1 MSRQAVTLIG
11 VCCLTFFAG
20 LGRPAITD
28 SDEAF
33 YAEGAREMAERGDW
47 LTPNFN
53 YIPRF
58 EKPPLYY
65 WLASGLY
72 RIAGVSEAVA
82 RAPSALAGVG
92 LVLLA
97 FACARRWY
105 DANTG
110 LLAGLITATSFG
122 YIAMARQALPD
133 LPLAFFVTLTIWAA
147 LRALVDQSPGD
158 KEKPG
163 TSRTRRSWAIIAGLA
178 AAGAFLMKGP
188 VGIVLP
194 GIVIMPLLIW
204 QDRFRGLRLRAR
216 SADLWFAAFVFLLL
230 VIPWFA
236 GMARAHGIEYLE
248 QFFIGENVERFTT
261 TRYND
266 IRPVWYYFP
275 ILAGGL
281 LPWSP
286 FMLVWIP
293 TLWDALRT
301 RRPLP
306 IIEWRLAV
314 WALAPLI
321 FYSVSVGKQPRYI
334 LPILPPLAVLL
345 ARTIRLQ
352 LAAHSGSRHL
362 FTACAVLAGFFL
374 LVVGGLV
381 YRLQA
386 LLLDWTAVAPTAVA
400 LAIML
405 TGLAVA
411 AAGIWRST
419 WVPGVLVTASI
430 LSTLGAYHV
439 ILVTSGP
446 AAVERMADM
455 VLAARQADE
464 PYGRHRAFDR
474 NLVFYTQREYVELPT
489 LEAAADFLRSP
500 QRALCV
506 LLAEDLAA
514 LEAQGITVRRL
525 GEVLYLNRGNLTMR
539 TLLYPEPKTHLQRV
553 LLVSND

>member
-11 VCCLTFFAG
+11 VCCLTFFVG

-33 YAEGAREMAERGDW
+33 YAEGAREMAERDDW

-65 WLASGLY
+65 WLAAGLY
-72 RIAGVSEAVA
+72 RIAGVNETAA

-97 FACARRWY
+97 FACARRLY

-122 YIAMARQALPD
+122 YVAMARQALPD

-147 LRALVDQSPGD
+147 LRVLFDQSLEGKD
-158 KEKPG
+158 QVG
-163 TSRTRRSWAIIAGLA
+163 SRRSWTIIAGLA
-178 AAGAFLMKGP
+178 AGGAFLMKGP
-188 VGIVLP
+188 IGIVLP
-194 GIVIMPLLIW
+194 IIVIMPLLIW
-204 QDRFRGLRLRAR
+204 QDGFRGLRLRAR
-216 SADLWFAAFVFLLL
+216 NSDLYLAACVFLLL

-236 GMARAHGIEYLE
+236 AMAQAHGIEYLDR
-248 QFFIGENVERFTT
+248 FFIGENVERFTT

-266 IRPVWYYFP
+266 IRPFWYYFP

-286 FMLVWIP
+286 FMLAWIP
-293 TLWDALRT
+293 TLWLALRA

-306 IIEWRLAV
+306 TTEWRLAV

-334 LPILPPLAVLL
+334 LPILPPLAILL
-345 ARTIRLQ
+345 ARTIRLH
-352 LAAHSGSRHL
+352 LAAHSGNRHL
-362 FTACAVLAGFFL
+362 FTACAVIAGFFL

-381 YRLQA
+381 YRLQP
-386 LLLDWTAVAPTAVA
+386 LLLNWTAVGPTGVA

-405 TGLAVA
+405 AGLAVA
-411 AAGIWRST
+411 VAGVWRRT
-419 WVPGVLVTASI
+419 WVPGALVTASI

-439 ILVTSGP
+439 ILVTPGP
-446 AAVERMADM
+446 AAVEQMANM
-455 VLAARQADE
+455 VLTESQADE
-464 PYGRHRAFDR
+464 PYGRHRSFDR
-474 NLVFYTQREYVELPT
+474 NLVFYTQREYVELPV
-489 LEAAADFLRSP
+489 LKAAADLLRSP
-500 QRALCV
+500 QRALCI
-506 LLAEDLAA
+506 LLAEDLAT

-525 GEVLYLNRGNLTMR
+525 GEVLYLNSGNFTMH
-539 TLLYPEPKTHLQRV
+539 TLLYPDPKTHLQRV
-553 LLVSND
+553 FLVSND